1 MTWRCPACQT
11 SIRHRE
17 NDLVPMP
24 GARYRCHVCRIELTL
39 NPDTDRLDVTP
50 TLEPSTEQAVDPKDL
65 KAFRAPRRGRK
76 SDK

>member
-17 NDLVPMP
+17 NDLEPMP
-24 GARYRCHVCRIELTL
+24 GVRYRCHVCRIELTL
-39 NPDTDRLDVTP
+39 NPFTDRLDVTP
-50 TLEPSTEQAVDPKDL
+50 TLEPSPERPTA
-65 KAFRAPRRGRK
+65 ARAPRRRRK